1 MEAGMAPTVATV
13 EPAVLAAVV
22 DIKVMVAPGPMVKAT
37 LAVRVTAVLTLV
49 AAAAALAGADPI
61 T

>member
-1 MEAGMAPTVATV
+1 MAPTVATV